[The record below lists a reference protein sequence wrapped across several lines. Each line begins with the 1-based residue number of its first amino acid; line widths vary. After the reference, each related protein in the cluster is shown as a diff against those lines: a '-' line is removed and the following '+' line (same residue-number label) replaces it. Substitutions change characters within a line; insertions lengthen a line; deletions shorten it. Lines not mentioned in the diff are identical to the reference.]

1 MAECRYLGGEASISR
16 VYSVERAHWIH
27 SHSHKPRAFRQ
38 SLSTIVS
45 FSGPLD
51 PTLVIRMLTGSYS
64 SALVLISLCV
74 AILASY
80 TALDMTGRIATA
92 KGRAVPL
99 WMVGGA
105 LAMGIGIWS
114 MHFIGMLA
122 FSLPVDLGYDIG
134 LTAFSLLIAVLSS
147 GFALWLVNQPQLPA
161 WQLALGA
168 LIMGTGIACMHYT
181 GMAALRMLPGIDY
194 DPALFSASLA
204 IAVGASAA
212 ALWIAFRLR
221 LHTPYVRQI
230 RGLAAMLMGF
240 AIVGMHY
247 TGMAAANFPQGSYC
261 GALANGLQGNGLVYL
276 VLITTLAV
284 LAVALLTSV
293 LDARMES
300 RTAALA
306 HSLTLANQEL
316 TQLALHDTLTGLPN
330 RTLLADRI
338 DQAIGK
344 VAEQGGCFAL
354 MFIDLDGFKPVN
366 DAFGHHVGDLL
377 LKAVASRLRGHL
389 HSQDTLARIGGDE
402 FVLLV
407 ELREPEDAM
416 DVAVKQVNLVSRA
429 FCVAEHE
436 LQLTASLGIVLYPG
450 NGHDQLE
457 LLRNADAAMYHAKSV
472 GKNGYSFFDASMN
485 SNARQQL
492 QLLQDLRVALEQRQ
506 FRLHYQPKFDAQAC
520 VAIGAEALLRWEHP
534 VHGLIPPDRFIGLA
548 EKTGL
553 IIAVGEWV
561 LDEACRQMRLWLDE
575 GYAGWRIAVNL
586 SAIQFCHAGL
596 VDSVARALQANGL
609 PANRLTLEIT
619 ESTAMHDADVS
630 LNVLQRLADMGVDL
644 SIDDFGTGYSSLM
657 YLKRLPAN
665 ELKIDRGFVRDLEQ
679 DSDDA
684 AIITAIVALG
694 QALGLRIV
702 AEGVETEGQQAFLTH
717 LGCDALQGYLLGQP
731 VPPDQFMANLQAW
744 HLQRAL
750 AI

>member
-1 MAECRYLGGEASISR
+1 
-16 VYSVERAHWIH
+16 
-27 SHSHKPRAFRQ
+27 
-38 SLSTIVS
+38 
-45 FSGPLD
+45 
-51 PTLVIRMLTGSYS
+51 
-64 SALVLISLCV
+64 VLISLCV

-80 TALDMTGRIATA
+80 TALDLTGRIATA
-92 KGRAVPL
+92 KGRAVHL
-99 WMVGGA
+99 WMGGGA
-105 LAMGIGIWS
+105 LAMGIGVWS

-122 FSLPVDLGYDIG
+122 FSLPIALGYDIG
-134 LTAFSLLIAVLSS
+134 LTVLSLVIAVLSS
-147 GFALWLVNQPQLPA
+147 GFALWLVSQPSLPKL
-161 WQLALGA
+161 QLAFGA

-194 DPALFSASLA
+194 DPTLFGASLA
-204 IAVGASAA
+204 IAVGASTA

-221 LHTPYVRQI
+221 QHTPYVRQI
-230 RGLAAMLMGF
+230 RGLAAMVMGV

-247 TGMAAANFPQGSYC
+247 TGMAAANFPEGSYC
-261 GALANGLQGNGLVYL
+261 GALASGLQGDGLVYL

-293 LDARMES
+293 LDARLEA

-330 RTLLADRI
+330 RTLLSDRI
-338 DQAIGK
+338 EQAIGK

-377 LKAVASRLRGHL
+377 LKAVAARLRGHL

-407 ELREPEDAM
+407 ELQEPEDAM
-416 DVAVKQVNLVSRA
+416 DVAVKQVNLVSRT
-429 FCVAEHE
+429 FRVAEHD

-450 NGHDQLE
+450 NGQDQLE
-457 LLRNADAAMYHAKSV
+457 LLRNADAAMYHAKSA

-492 QLLQDLRVALEQRQ
+492 QLLQDLRMALEQGQ

-520 VAIGAEALLRWEHP
+520 APIGAEALLRWEHP
-534 VHGLIPPDRFIGLA
+534 QHGLMLPDRFIGLA

-553 IIAVGEWV
+553 IIPIGEWV
-561 LDEACRQMRLWLDE
+561 LGEACRQMRQWVEQGHTD
-575 GYAGWRIAVNL
+575 WRMAVNL

-596 VDSVARALQANGL
+596 VDSVARALRENHL

-619 ESTAMHDADVS
+619 ETTAMHDADAS
-630 LNVLQRLADMGVDL
+630 LTVLQRLSDMGVDL

-684 AIITAIVALG
+684 AIVSAIVALG

-702 AEGVETEGQQAFLTH
+702 AEGVETNRQQDFLTR
-717 LGCDALQGYLLGQP
+717 LGCDSLQGYLLGQP
-731 VPPDQFMANLQAW
+731 VPAEQFMGKLQA
-744 HLQRAL
+744 LREKSETAV
-750 AI
+750 

>member
-1 MAECRYLGGEASISR
+1 
-16 VYSVERAHWIH
+16 
-27 SHSHKPRAFRQ
+27 
-38 SLSTIVS
+38 
-45 FSGPLD
+45 
-51 PTLVIRMLTGSYS
+51 MLTGSYS
-64 SALVLISLCV
+64 SSLVLISLCV

-80 TALDMTGRIATA
+80 TALDLTGRIATA
-92 KGRAVPL
+92 KGRAACL
-99 WMVGGA
+99 WMCGGA
-105 LAMGIGIWS
+105 LAMGIGVWS

-122 FSLPVDLGYDIG
+122 FSLPIDLGYDLA

-147 GFALWLVNQPQLPA
+147 GFALWLVSQPSLPA
-161 WQLALGA
+161 LQLGFGA
-168 LIMGTGIACMHYT
+168 LIMGAGIACMHYT

-194 DPALFSASLA
+194 DPTLFGASLL

-221 LHTPYVRQI
+221 THTPYVRQI
-230 RGLAAMLMGF
+230 RGLAAVVMGV

-247 TGMAAANFPQGSYC
+247 TGMAAANFPEGSFC
-261 GALANGLQGNGLVYL
+261 GALGGGLQGDSLVYL

-293 LDARMES
+293 LDARLEA
-300 RTAALA
+300 RTAELA
-306 HSLTLANQEL
+306 RSLTLANQEL
-316 TQLALHDTLTGLPN
+316 TQLALHDTLTDLPN

-338 DQAIGK
+338 EQAIAK

-366 DAFGHHVGDLL
+366 DAFGHHIGDLL
-377 LKAVASRLRGHL
+377 LKAVAARLRGHL

-407 ELREPEDAM
+407 ELQEPNDAM
-416 DVAVKQVNLVSRA
+416 DVAVKQVNLVSRP
-429 FCVAEHE
+429 FRVAEHD
-436 LQLTASLGIVLYPG
+436 LQLSASLGIVLYPG
-450 NGHDQLE
+450 NGQDQHE
-457 LLRNADAAMYHAKSV
+457 LLRNADAAMYHAKSA
-472 GKNGYSFFDASMN
+472 GKNGYSFFDVSMN

-492 QLLQDLRVALEQRQ
+492 QLLQDLRLALEQRQ

-520 VAIGAEALLRWEHP
+520 QPIGAEALLRWEHP
-534 VHGLIPPDRFIGLA
+534 QQGLLLPDRFIGLA

-553 IIAVGEWV
+553 IIPIGEWV
-561 LDEACRQMRLWLDE
+561 LTEACRQMRQWLDQ
-575 GYAGWRIAVNL
+575 GHHGWRMAVNL

-596 VDSVARALQANGL
+596 VDSVARALQQNGL
-609 PANRLTLEIT
+609 PANCLTLEIT
-619 ESTAMHDADVS
+619 ETTAMHDADAS
-630 LNVLQRLADMGVDL
+630 LTVLQRLSDMGVDL

-684 AIITAIVALG
+684 AIVSAIVALG

-702 AEGVETEGQQAFLTH
+702 AEGVETDKQQDFLTR
-717 LGCDALQGYLLGQP
+717 LGCDSLQGYLLGQP
-731 VPPDQFMANLQAW
+731 VPAEQFMSKLQAMGPE
-744 HLQRAL
+744 LTA
-750 AI
+750 AG

>member
-1 MAECRYLGGEASISR
+1 
-16 VYSVERAHWIH
+16 
-27 SHSHKPRAFRQ
+27 
-38 SLSTIVS
+38 
-45 FSGPLD
+45 
-51 PTLVIRMLTGSYS
+51 MLTGSYS
-64 SALVLISLCV
+64 SSLVLISLCV

-80 TALDMTGRIATA
+80 TALDLTGRIATA
-92 KGRAVPL
+92 KGRAVYL
-99 WMVGGA
+99 WMGGGA
-105 LAMGIGIWS
+105 LAMGIGVWS

-122 FSLPVDLGYDIG
+122 FSLPINLGYDIG

-147 GFALWLVNQPQLPA
+147 GFALWLVSQPSLPGLQLGF
-161 WQLALGA
+161 GA
-168 LIMGTGIACMHYT
+168 LIMGAGISCMHYT

-194 DPALFSASLA
+194 DPTLFGASLA

-221 LHTPYVRQI
+221 KHTPYVRQI
-230 RGLAAMLMGF
+230 RGLAAVLMGV

-247 TGMAAANFPQGSYC
+247 TGMAAANFPAGSFC
-261 GALANGLQGNGLVYL
+261 GALAGGLQGDSLVYL

-293 LDARMES
+293 LDARLEA
-300 RTAALA
+300 RTAELA
-306 HSLTLANQEL
+306 RSLTLANQEL

-330 RTLLADRI
+330 RTLLSDRI
-338 DQAIGK
+338 EQAIGK

-366 DAFGHHVGDLL
+366 DAFGHHIGDLL
-377 LKAVASRLRGHL
+377 LKAVAARLRGHL

-407 ELREPEDAM
+407 ELQEPEDAM

-429 FCVAEHE
+429 FHVAEHE

-450 NGHDQLE
+450 NGQDQLE
-457 LLRNADAAMYHAKSV
+457 LLRNADAAMYHAKSA
-472 GKNGYSFFDASMN
+472 GKNGYSFFDVSMN

-492 QLLQDLRVALEQRQ
+492 QLLQDLRLALEQRQ
-506 FRLHYQPKFDAQAC
+506 FRLHYQPKFDALAC
-520 VAIGAEALLRWEHP
+520 QPIGAEALLRWQHP
-534 VHGLIPPDRFIGLA
+534 QHGLLLPDRFIGLA

-553 IIAVGEWV
+553 IIPIGEWV
-561 LDEACRQMRLWLDE
+561 LDEACRQMRQWLDQ
-575 GYAGWRIAVNL
+575 GRKGWRMAVNL
-586 SAIQFCHAGL
+586 SAIQFCHTGL
-596 VDSVARALQANGL
+596 VDSVARALRDNDL
-609 PANRLTLEIT
+609 PANCLTLEIT
-619 ESTAMHDADVS
+619 ETTAMHDADAS
-630 LNVLQRLADMGVDL
+630 LTVLQRLSDMGVDL

-684 AIITAIVALG
+684 AIVSAIVALG

-702 AEGVETEGQQAFLTH
+702 AEGVETDGQQDFLTR
-717 LGCDALQGYLLGQP
+717 LGCDSLQGYLLGQP
-731 VPPDQFMANLQAW
+731 VPAEQFMDKWQALQQSPEAV
-744 HLQRAL
+744 A
-750 AI
+750 

>member
-1 MAECRYLGGEASISR
+1 
-16 VYSVERAHWIH
+16 
-27 SHSHKPRAFRQ
+27 
-38 SLSTIVS
+38 
-45 FSGPLD
+45 
-51 PTLVIRMLTGSYS
+51 MLTGSYS
-64 SALVLISLCV
+64 SSLVLISLCV

-80 TALDMTGRIATA
+80 TALDLTGRIATA
-92 KGRAVPL
+92 KGRAALL
-99 WMVGGA
+99 WMGGGA
-105 LAMGIGIWS
+105 LAMGIGVWS

-122 FSLPVDLGYDIG
+122 FSLPVELGYDLG
-134 LTAFSLLIAVLSS
+134 LTAFSLLIAVMSS
-147 GFALWLVNQPQLPA
+147 GFALWLVSQPSLPVLQLGF
-161 WQLALGA
+161 GA
-168 LIMGTGIACMHYT
+168 LVMGAGIACMHYT

-194 DPALFSASLA
+194 DPSLFGASLL

-221 LHTPYVRQI
+221 THTPYVRQI
-230 RGLAAMLMGF
+230 RGVAAVVMGI

-247 TGMAAANFPQGSYC
+247 TGMAAANFPEGSFC
-261 GALANGLQGNGLVYL
+261 GALAGGGLQGDGLVYL

-293 LDARMES
+293 LDARLEA
-300 RTAALA
+300 RTAELA
-306 HSLTLANQEL
+306 RSLTLANQEL
-316 TQLALHDTLTGLPN
+316 TQLALHDTLTDLPN

-338 DQAIGK
+338 EQAIAK

-366 DAFGHHVGDLL
+366 DAFGHHIGDLL
-377 LKAVASRLRGHL
+377 LKAVAARLRGHL

-407 ELREPEDAM
+407 ELQEPNDAV
-416 DVAVKQVNLVSRA
+416 DVAVKQVNLVSRP
-429 FCVAEHE
+429 FRVAEHD
-436 LQLTASLGIVLYPG
+436 LQLSASLGIVLYPG
-450 NGHDQLE
+450 NGQDQHE
-457 LLRNADAAMYHAKSV
+457 LLRNADAAMYHVKSA
-472 GKNGYSFFDASMN
+472 GKNGYSFFDVSMN

-492 QLLQDLRVALEQRQ
+492 QLLQDLRQALELRQ

-520 VAIGAEALLRWEHP
+520 QPIGAEALLRWEHP
-534 VHGLIPPDRFIGLA
+534 QQGLLLPDRFIGLA

-553 IIAVGEWV
+553 IIPIGEWV
-561 LDEACRQMRLWLDE
+561 LIEACRQMRQWLDQ
-575 GYAGWRIAVNL
+575 GYQYWRMAVNL

-596 VDSVARALQANGL
+596 VESVARALQQTGL
-609 PANRLTLEIT
+609 PANCLTLEIT
-619 ESTAMHDADVS
+619 ETTAMHDADAS
-630 LNVLQRLADMGVDL
+630 LTVLQRLSDMGVDL

-684 AIITAIVALG
+684 AIVSAIVALG

-702 AEGVETEGQQAFLTH
+702 AEGVETDKQQAFLTR
-717 LGCDALQGYLLGQP
+717 LGCDSLQGYLLGQP
-731 VPPDQFMANLQAW
+731 VPAEQFMGKLQAM
-744 HLQRAL
+744 RESTTAVG
-750 AI
+750 

>member
-1 MAECRYLGGEASISR
+1 
-16 VYSVERAHWIH
+16 
-27 SHSHKPRAFRQ
+27 
-38 SLSTIVS
+38 
-45 FSGPLD
+45 
-51 PTLVIRMLTGSYS
+51 MLIGSYS
-64 SALVLISLCV
+64 SSLVLISLCV

-80 TALDMTGRIATA
+80 TALDLTGRIATA
-92 KGRAVPL
+92 KGRAAYL
-99 WMVGGA
+99 WMGGGA
-105 LAMGIGIWS
+105 FALGVGIWS

-122 FSLPVDLGYDIG
+122 FSLPIELGYDVT
-134 LTAFSLLIAVLSS
+134 LTALSLLIAVLSS
-147 GFALWLVNQPQLPA
+147 AFALWLVSQPSLPWLQLV
-161 WQLALGA
+161 LGA
-168 LIMGTGIACMHYT
+168 LIMGGGIASMHYT

-194 DPALFSASLA
+194 DPTLFGVSLV

-221 LHTPYVRQI
+221 QHTPYVRHI
-230 RGLAAMLMGF
+230 RGAAAVVMGI

-247 TGMAAANFPQGSYC
+247 TGMAAANFPEGSFC
-261 GALANGLQGNGLVYL
+261 GALAGGLRGDGLDYL

-293 LDARMES
+293 LDARLEA

-330 RTLLADRI
+330 RTLLAERI
-338 DQAIGK
+338 EQAISK

-366 DAFGHHVGDLL
+366 DAFGHHVGDQL
-377 LKAVASRLRGHL
+377 LKAVAARLRGHL

-407 ELREPEDAM
+407 ALDEPADAM
-416 DVAVKQVNLVSRA
+416 DVAVKQVDLVARPYR
-429 FCVAEHE
+429 VAEHD
-436 LQLTASLGIVLYPG
+436 LQLSASVGIVLYPG
-450 NGHDQLE
+450 NGQDQHE
-457 LLRNADAAMYHAKSV
+457 LLRNADAAMYHAKSA
-472 GKNGYSFFDASMN
+472 GKNGYSFFDVSMN
-485 SNARQQL
+485 TNARQQL
-492 QLLQDLRVALEQRQ
+492 QLLQDLRAALQHGQ
-506 FRLHYQPKFDAQAC
+506 FRLHYQPKFDAVAC
-520 VAIGAEALLRWEHP
+520 RPIGAEALLRWEHP
-534 VHGLIPPDRFIGLA
+534 QQGLLLPDRFIGLA

-553 IIAVGEWV
+553 IIPIGDWV
-561 LDEACRQMRLWLDE
+561 LGEACRQMRLWLDQ
-575 GYAGWRIAVNL
+575 GRSDWRIAVNL

-596 VDSVARALQANGL
+596 VDSVARALQVNDL

-619 ESTAMHDADVS
+619 ETTAMRDADAS
-630 LNVLQRLADMGVDL
+630 LAVLQRLSDMGVDL

-684 AIITAIVALG
+684 AIVSAIVALG
-694 QALGLRIV
+694 QALDLRIV
-702 AEGVETEGQQAFLTH
+702 AEGVETNRQQEFLTR
-717 LGCDALQGYLLGQP
+717 LGCDSLQGYLLGQP
-731 VPPDQFMANLQAW
+731 VPAEQFMERLGAMGRPGDEV
-744 HLQRAL
+744 RAS
-750 AI
+750 

>member
-1 MAECRYLGGEASISR
+1 
-16 VYSVERAHWIH
+16 
-27 SHSHKPRAFRQ
+27 
-38 SLSTIVS
+38 
-45 FSGPLD
+45 
-51 PTLVIRMLTGSYS
+51 MLTGSYS
-64 SALVLISLCV
+64 SSLVLISLCV

-80 TALDMTGRIATA
+80 TALDLTGRIATA
-92 KGRAVPL
+92 KGRAAYL
-99 WMVGGA
+99 WMGGGA
-105 LAMGIGIWS
+105 LAMGIGVWS

-122 FSLPVDLGYDIG
+122 FSLPIDLGYDLA

-147 GFALWLVNQPQLPA
+147 GFALWLVSQPSLPGLQLGF
-161 WQLALGA
+161 GA
-168 LIMGTGIACMHYT
+168 LIMGAGIACMHYT
-181 GMAALRMLPGIDY
+181 GMAAMRMLPGIDY
-194 DPALFSASLA
+194 DPTLFGASLL

-221 LHTPYVRQI
+221 RHTPYVRQI
-230 RGLAAMLMGF
+230 RGLAAVVMGF

-247 TGMAAANFPQGSYC
+247 TGMAAANFPAGSFC
-261 GALANGLQGNGLVYL
+261 GALGGGLQGDGLVYL

-293 LDARMES
+293 LDARLEA
-300 RTAALA
+300 RTAELA
-306 HSLTLANQEL
+306 RSLTLANQEL
-316 TQLALHDTLTGLPN
+316 TQLALHDTLTDLPN

-338 DQAIGK
+338 EQAIAK

-366 DAFGHHVGDLL
+366 DAFGHHIGDLL
-377 LKAVASRLRGHL
+377 LKAVAARLRGHL

-407 ELREPEDAM
+407 ELHEPDDAM
-416 DVAVKQVNLVSRA
+416 DVAVKQVNLVSRP
-429 FCVAEHE
+429 FRVAEHD
-436 LQLTASLGIVLYPG
+436 LQLSASLGIVLYPG
-450 NGHDQLE
+450 NGQDQHE
-457 LLRNADAAMYHAKSV
+457 LLRNADAAMYHAKSA

-492 QLLQDLRVALEQRQ
+492 QLLQDLRQALEQRQ

-520 VAIGAEALLRWEHP
+520 LPIGAEALLRWEHP
-534 VHGLIPPDRFIGLA
+534 QHGLLLPDRFIGLA

-553 IIAVGEWV
+553 IIPIGEWV
-561 LDEACRQMRLWLDE
+561 LDEACRQMRHWLDQ
-575 GYAGWRIAVNL
+575 GHAGWRMAVNL

-596 VDSVARALQANGL
+596 VESVARALQENGL
-609 PANRLTLEIT
+609 PANCLTLEIT
-619 ESTAMHDADVS
+619 ETTAMHDADAS
-630 LNVLQRLADMGVDL
+630 LTVLQRLSDMGVDL

-684 AIITAIVALG
+684 AIVSAIVALG

-702 AEGVETEGQQAFLTH
+702 AEGVETDRQQDFLTR
-717 LGCDALQGYLLGQP
+717 LGCDSLQGYLLGQP
-731 VPPDQFMANLQAW
+731 VPAEQFMDKLQAL
-744 HLQRAL
+744 HQDKSA
-750 AI
+750 AG

>member
-1 MAECRYLGGEASISR
+1 
-16 VYSVERAHWIH
+16 
-27 SHSHKPRAFRQ
+27 
-38 SLSTIVS
+38 
-45 FSGPLD
+45 
-51 PTLVIRMLTGSYS
+51 MLTGSYS
-64 SALVLISLCV
+64 SSLVLISLCV

-80 TALDMTGRIATA
+80 TALDLTGRIATA
-92 KGRAVPL
+92 KGRAACL
-99 WMVGGA
+99 WMGGGA
-105 LAMGIGIWS
+105 LAMGIGVWS

-122 FSLPVDLGYDIG
+122 FSLPIDLGYDLT
-134 LTAFSLLIAVLSS
+134 LTASSLLIAVLSS
-147 GFALWLVNQPQLPA
+147 GFALWLVSQPSLPGLQLGF
-161 WQLALGA
+161 GA
-168 LIMGTGIACMHYT
+168 LIMGAGIACMHYT

-194 DPALFSASLA
+194 DPALFGASLL
-204 IAVGASAA
+204 IAVAASAA

-221 LHTPYVRQI
+221 AHTPYVRQI
-230 RGLAAMLMGF
+230 RGLAAVVMGL

-247 TGMAAANFPQGSYC
+247 TGMAAANFPEGSFC
-261 GALANGLQGNGLVYL
+261 GALAGGGLQGDGLVYL

-293 LDARMES
+293 LDARLEA
-300 RTAALA
+300 RTAELA
-306 HSLTLANQEL
+306 RSLTLANQEL
-316 TQLALHDTLTGLPN
+316 TQLALHDTLTDLPN

-338 DQAIGK
+338 EQAIAK

-377 LKAVASRLRGHL
+377 LKAVAARLRGHL

-407 ELREPEDAM
+407 ELREPNDAM
-416 DVAVKQVNLVSRA
+416 DVAVKQVNLVSRP
-429 FCVAEHE
+429 FRVAEHD

-450 NGHDQLE
+450 NGQDQHE
-457 LLRNADAAMYHAKSV
+457 LLRNADAAMYHAKSA
-472 GKNGYSFFDASMN
+472 GKNGYSFFDVSMN

-492 QLLQDLRVALEQRQ
+492 QLLQDLRQALEQRQ

-520 VAIGAEALLRWEHP
+520 QAIGAEALLRWEHP
-534 VHGLIPPDRFIGLA
+534 QQGLLLPDRFIGLA

-553 IIAVGEWV
+553 IIPIGEWV
-561 LDEACRQMRLWLDE
+561 LIEACRQMREWLDQ
-575 GYAGWRIAVNL
+575 GHQGWRMAVNL

-596 VDSVARALQANGL
+596 VESVARALQQNSL
-609 PANRLTLEIT
+609 PANCLTLEIT
-619 ESTAMHDADVS
+619 ETTAMHDADAS
-630 LNVLQRLADMGVDL
+630 LTVLQRLSDMGVDL

-684 AIITAIVALG
+684 AIVSAIVALG

-702 AEGVETEGQQAFLTH
+702 AEGVETDRQQDFLTR
-717 LGCDALQGYLLGQP
+717 LGCDSLQGYLLGEP
-731 VPPDQFMANLQAW
+731 VPAEQFMGKLQAMR
-744 HLQRAL
+744 QESTA
-750 AI
+750 AG

>member
-1 MAECRYLGGEASISR
+1 
-16 VYSVERAHWIH
+16 
-27 SHSHKPRAFRQ
+27 
-38 SLSTIVS
+38 
-45 FSGPLD
+45 
-51 PTLVIRMLTGSYS
+51 MLTGSYS
-64 SALVLISLCV
+64 SSLVLISLCV

-80 TALDMTGRIATA
+80 TALDLTGRIATA
-92 KGRAVPL
+92 KGRASYL
-99 WMVGGA
+99 WMGGGA
-105 LAMGIGIWS
+105 LAMGIGVWS

-122 FSLPVDLGYDIG
+122 FSLPIDLGYDLA

-147 GFALWLVNQPQLPA
+147 GFALWLVSQPSLPCLQLGF
-161 WQLALGA
+161 GA
-168 LIMGTGIACMHYT
+168 LIMGAGIACMHYT

-194 DPALFSASLA
+194 DPALFGASLL

-221 LHTPYVRQI
+221 RHTPYVRQI
-230 RGLAAMLMGF
+230 RGLAAVVMGI

-247 TGMAAANFPQGSYC
+247 TGMAAANFPEGSFC
-261 GALANGLQGNGLVYL
+261 GALGGGLQGDGLVYL

-293 LDARMES
+293 LDARLEA
-300 RTAALA
+300 RTAELA
-306 HSLTLANQEL
+306 RSLTLANQEL
-316 TQLALHDTLTGLPN
+316 TQLALHDTLTDLPN

-338 DQAIGK
+338 EQAIAK

-366 DAFGHHVGDLL
+366 DAFGHHIGDLL

-407 ELREPEDAM
+407 ELQEPDDAM
-416 DVAVKQVNLVSRA
+416 DVAVKQVNLVSRP
-429 FCVAEHE
+429 FRVAEHD
-436 LQLTASLGIVLYPG
+436 LQLSASLGIVLYPG
-450 NGHDQLE
+450 NGQDQHE
-457 LLRNADAAMYHAKSV
+457 LLRNADAAMYHAKSA
-472 GKNGYSFFDASMN
+472 GKNGYSFFDVSMN

-492 QLLQDLRVALEQRQ
+492 QLLQDLRQALEQRQ

-520 VAIGAEALLRWEHP
+520 LPIGAEALLRWEHP
-534 VHGLIPPDRFIGLA
+534 QHGLLLPDRFIGLA

-553 IIAVGEWV
+553 IIPIGEWV
-561 LDEACRQMRLWLDE
+561 LDEACRQMRHWLDQ
-575 GYAGWRIAVNL
+575 GHQGWRMAVNL

-596 VDSVARALQANGL
+596 VESVARALRENAL
-609 PANRLTLEIT
+609 PANCLTLEIT
-619 ESTAMHDADVS
+619 ETTAMHDADAS
-630 LNVLQRLADMGVDL
+630 LTVLQRLSDMGVDL

-684 AIITAIVALG
+684 AIVSAIVALG

-702 AEGVETEGQQAFLTH
+702 AEGVETDKQQDFLTR
-717 LGCDALQGYLLGQP
+717 LGCDSLQGYLLGQP
-731 VPPDQFMANLQAW
+731 VPAEQFMGKLQAL
-744 HLQRAL
+744 HQEKSAL
-750 AI
+750 V